1 MDNNKF
7 AEITKYYLGLNLDN
21 LGKIVL
27 LNLLNEADD
36 DLEIV
41 TSYKYLIEKCNSNKS
56 SMQHTIFFLTKEG
69 LIEKYRDRKILLK
82 SGNFT
87 IKLMYDENNKK
98 IIISDNQ
105 KKFMKLVKDAIA
117 DDEKITYDH
126 SGFICYKG
134 DDKINIPFSK
144 KTINRNIMEYFKLEY
159 LHNKTFIVKKSK
171 AELIKNRTLVN
182 RINNRRFIGNFFGHT
197 FPIDR
202 KLEDLRKQYK
212 LGKIDED
219 EYDEMKENIK
229 NRNVYIEVRE
239 YDCELSVVSKKI
251 RISLFMEQTEFKKT
265 I

>member
-1 MDNNKF
+1 
-7 AEITKYYLGLNLDN
+7 
-21 LGKIVL
+21 
-27 LNLLNEADD
+27 
-36 DLEIV
+36 
-41 TSYKYLIEKCNSNKS
+41 
-56 SMQHTIFFLTKEG
+56 
-69 LIEKYRDRKILLK
+69 
-82 SGNFT
+82 
-87 IKLMYDENNKK
+87 
-98 IIISDNQ
+98 
-105 KKFMKLVKDAIA
+105 
-117 DDEKITYDH
+117 
-126 SGFICYKG
+126 
-134 DDKINIPFSK
+134 
-144 KTINRNIMEYFKLEY
+144 MEYFKLEY

-251 RISLFMEQTEFKKT
+251 RISLFMEQTEFKKQFEAIYKEYEKIANNLLTGSERLDVNRTLALKFFNKYDTYHKALKKLNASYESMSDKVYQREFDKIEKECIKILVGLRSCDIVYKPLNIKYKFGLNQNT
-265 I
+265 IIFKEDFMKVIELIEKRG